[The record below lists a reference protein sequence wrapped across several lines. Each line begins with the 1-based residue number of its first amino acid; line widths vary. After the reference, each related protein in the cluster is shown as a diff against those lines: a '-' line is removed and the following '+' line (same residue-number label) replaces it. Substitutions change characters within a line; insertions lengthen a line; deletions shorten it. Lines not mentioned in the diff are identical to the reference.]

1 MAASP
6 LPMDFTDVGT
16 AVTNILTPLGTFVT
30 TTMDDVIIAAL
41 ALGALFFIARLV
53 NRKLRGR

>member
-1 MAASP
+1 
-6 LPMDFTDVGT
+6 MDFTDVGT